1 MFCKIRYEFRYHD
14 GHRETMDVIR
24 EFKYPAE
31 AHVFADADAA
41 AAQRTRSDEF
51 AQVRVL
57 SVAPV
62 KTGKTWVVTMDGT
75 ARHKEFGIH
84 DLHNVIFVDAEDPH
98 DAEQVAYRTWEKHAR
113 ESGFERISIWRTLV
127 ELPQKPNTTKE
138 T

>member
-1 MFCKIRYEFRYHD
+1 MYCKIRYEFRYHD

-51 AQVRVL
+51 AQVRVM

-62 KTGKTWVVTMDGT
+62 KTGKVWKATLDGT
-75 ARHKEFGIH
+75 ARRGESVRE
-84 DLHNVIFVDAEDPH
+84 DLHTVIFVDAEDPY
-98 DAEQVAYRTWEKHAR
+98 DAEQVAYRTWERQAR
-113 ESGFERISIWRTLV
+113 ESGFDGISIWRTLV
-127 ELPQKPNTTKE
+127 GLP
-138 T
+138 